1 VSAWVLAVSAGHL
14 VEQIGSYAGYASI
27 IGLGIM
33 ALLYFTQAREV
44 KRLREWAGR
53 EPERA
58 AELAQRVQA
67 DPARRVVAQ
76 PLQPSTAAAQ
86 QQATAAL
93 YASVGATPPPG
104 VGAPPPGQLARPTP
118 TPVPV
123 PGAVVPGAPS
133 GAPGA
138 PGAPAAIPAVGAAP
152 AVVAAGA
159 PTATP
164 GSPAPASTPQ
174 PVPGVP
180 GTATATATPPAA
192 TAAAA
197 GAAAASRSPSSAPI
211 YGNGSVNQDT
221 HESAAARPGPLRSLA
236 ESDDDADDGEGLSTG
251 RIAAFVVGGIVAVA
265 IAVVVVLSLTGD
277 DSTPTK
283 PNDFGD
289 TPAASSDASRVPG
302 TSTGTASGA
311 GSSSNTLS
319 SAQRRATNVAVLNG
333 TERTGLARSVGDKIG
348 EGKFKI
354 GKVDTNPDQRVPAT
368 VVSYAAGKKPAALAV
383 AKIIGLDSASVQP
396 ADANATV
403 LAADADV
410 LVIVGAD
417 LVEP

>member
-1 VSAWVLAVSAGHL
+1 
-14 VEQIGSYAGYASI
+14 
-27 IGLGIM
+27 
-33 ALLYFTQAREV
+33 
-44 KRLREWAGR
+44 
-53 EPERA
+53 
-58 AELAQRVQA
+58 
-67 DPARRVVAQ
+67 
-76 PLQPSTAAAQ
+76 
-86 QQATAAL
+86 
-93 YASVGATPPPG
+93 
-104 VGAPPPGQLARPTP
+104 
-118 TPVPV
+118 V
-123 PGAVVPGAPS
+123 PGAVVPGTPS

-138 PGAPAAIPAVGAAP
+138 IPAAGATPAVA
-152 AVVAAGA
+152 AAGA

-164 GSPAPASTPQ
+164 GSPTPTPTPT
-174 PVPGVP
+174 PVPGAP
-180 GTATATATPPAA
+180 GTATATATPPPA
-192 TAAAA
+192 TAAAT

-211 YGNGSVNQDT
+211 YGNGAVNQDT

-236 ESDDDADDGEGLSTG
+236 EADDDDGEGLSAG

-265 IAVVVVLSLTGD
+265 IAAVLVISLTGD

-289 TPAASSDASRVPG
+289 TPAATSDASRVPG
-302 TSTGTASGA
+302 TSTGTGSGS

-319 SAQRRATNVAVLNG
+319 TAQRRATNVAVLNG

-348 EGKFKI
+348 EDKFKI

-383 AKIIGLDSASVQP
+383 AKIIGLDSTSVQP